1 MRAREIWSEML
12 IQTFVD
18 LDDLDTNYRA
28 SSGRLVMAEEN
39 SVHFTFANDFAPYFL
54 LVFSPVFA
62 LTCLFGIF
70 YTYLTTEV

>member
-12 IQTFVD
+12 IQRFVD
-18 LDDLDTNYRA
+18 FDTNYRA
-28 SSGRLVMAEEN
+28 SSGRLVMAKKEN

-62 LTCLFGIF
+62 LTCFFGVF

>member
-12 IQTFVD
+12 IQRFVD
-18 LDDLDTNYRA
+18 FDTNYRA
-28 SSGRLVMAEEN
+28 SSGRLVMAEKEN